1 MKKNI
6 FLLVFVLNSF
16 SFAQNPKEFTDLKG
30 DYLGQTPPDDT
41 PVVFAPGIVSTD
53 DLEHSPAI
61 FSPDGNEVYWV
72 SS

>member
-30 DYLGQTPPDDT
+30 DYLGQTPPD
-41 PVVFAPGIVSTD
+41 
-53 DLEHSPAI
+53 SPAI
-61 FSPDGNEVYWV
+61 FSPNGNEVYWV